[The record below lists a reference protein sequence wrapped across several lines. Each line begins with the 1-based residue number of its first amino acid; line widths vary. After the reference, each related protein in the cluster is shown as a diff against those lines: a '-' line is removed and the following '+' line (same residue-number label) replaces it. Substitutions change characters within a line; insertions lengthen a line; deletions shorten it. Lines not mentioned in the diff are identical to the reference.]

1 MVNKIRKIEKSYIL
15 FFICLYPVITSF
27 IDNYV
32 AQIQLKR
39 ELLSPPTDLNVQ
51 MAQSIVA
58 NFNYVD
64 LVTDFTQDP
73 QMYISFLMILLGLF
87 LGDVVF
93 RHRRD
98 NAYYIMRNRLSYSS
112 YMLLIYKTVLKRL
125 FVIEGI
131 LVVLIFTFALL
142 LGGINTSIIFFIES
156 LVPFVFIYLYSS
168 LIILLTI
175 NLNSVISNMY
185 VLKLMPFILM
195 YAPILAS
202 AFLYK
207 IIPNEAIYTKFSY
220 LTYVPSFSY
229 ATTNSQINFINWL
242 NGSLTPDEVSYLT
255 QYIKPFVIPYLLLI
269 FVVILT
275 FNIGKERDWYA

>member
-1 MVNKIRKIEKSYIL
+1 MFAKIRKIEKGYIL
-15 FFICLYPVITSF
+15 FFICLYPAITSF
-27 IDNYV
+27 IANY
-32 AQIQLKR
+32 AYKIQLKS

-64 LVTDFTQDP
+64 LVTEFTQDT

-112 YMLLIYKTVLKRL
+112 YMLLIYKRVLKRL

-168 LIILLTI
+168 LILLLTI

-195 YAPILAS
+195 YVPILAS

-207 IIPNEAIYTKFSY
+207 IIPNEAIYIKFSY